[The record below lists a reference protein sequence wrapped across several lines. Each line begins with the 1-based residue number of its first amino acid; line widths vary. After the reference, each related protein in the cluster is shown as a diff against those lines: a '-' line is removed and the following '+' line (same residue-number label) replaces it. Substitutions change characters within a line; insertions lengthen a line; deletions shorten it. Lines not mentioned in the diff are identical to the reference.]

1 MTKTKIGITMMSAD
15 FAMEPSEL
23 AREIEARGFESFWVP
38 EHSNIPV
45 SRETPWPGSLSGEPL
60 PEEYSHLHDAFV
72 VLAMAAAVTTKL
84 RLGASV
90 LLPAQRDAI
99 WTSKQIS
106 SLDFLSKGR
115 LEIGVGVGW
124 NREELA
130 SHGTAFPD
138 RWQRTRETVEAMREL
153 WANEV
158 GSYSGEFVNIA
169 PTWQWPKPA
178 QPSGPPI
185 HLGGGTGPRLL
196 GEVAQWADGWLP
208 ISARPSLAS
217 RLVLLREACER
228 AGRDYNTMKISV
240 FGANTTADGLSNL
253 FEEGITRAVLT
264 LPPAKRDV
272 VLPLLDEWATT
283 QEQVFARVG

>member
-1 MTKTKIGITMMSAD
+1 MMAAD
-15 FAMEPSEL
+15 FAMAPAEL

-72 VLAMAAAVTTKL
+72 ALSMAAAVTTTL

-106 SLDFLSKGR
+106 SLDFLSNGR
-115 LEIGVGVGW
+115 MEIGVGVGW

-130 SHGTAFPD
+130 SHGTAFAD

-153 WANEV
+153 WRNDV
-158 GSYSGEFVNIA
+158 GSYTGDMVNIA

-196 GEVAQWADGWLP
+196 GEVARWADGWLP

-217 RLVLLREACER
+217 RMQLLREACER
-228 AGRDYNTMKISV
+228 EGRDYSTMLISV
-240 FGANTTADGLSNL
+240 FGANTTADGLTNL

-264 LPPAKRDV
+264 LPPAKSDV
-272 VLPLLDEWATT
+272 ILPLLDEWAATKDT
-283 QEQVFARVG
+283 VLSRVG